1 MAISA
6 EDLVQLVNTISTLIK
21 RLPPTIPEGTR
32 EDKIFKVMTGP
43 IPKGEPHHETFNR
56 RFDALFG
63 EDCRDHNGRLQH
75 IRRGRAGMML
85 VTTYLTRIIDKDDV
99 KKQAAIVAMKL
110 ERIKSE
116 LEYLCE
122 NAGDTR
128 SSLGGI
134 DVAGE
139 DLDVPAPAEGLGGS
153 EAAQRTD
160 AGQDTEEARKDRDAT
175 AVDKGTIERDA
186 SPIRQSARRTETET
200 ESRQRVKQSQLPKA
214 QVSVAKRKR
223 AVKEESTDTSTDTRD
238 AGPGIDDEDGPRA
251 RDKTKRKRREQGA
264 KKVSKT
270 YSGKWLCRELRR
282 PRDVEVGGDANGA
295 QKKRVRRSSSGGYKR
310 PTRPKKT
317 SKKSATTS
325 RNTVSDESTS
335 DGETALRDVQAK
347 EAAARSRGPN
357 GARGPKNL
365 TLPHWHE
372 AKAIIEGKG
381 KRWEFGCRTRT
392 VKRNVDSRFEDEPL
406 RPPLNNLA
414 KHTSYA
420 HADKL
425 KEAKS
430 APADAPPATTEP
442 GTHGYTAA
450 SAQLMD
456 KWLAEGDLNPLV
468 EPTRRGFLRLFSA
481 WIFDEDLP
489 FTTGEAPRL
498 RELFKYLKINY
509 VLPSD
514 TTVRNTLAHI
524 FAELH
529 SAVVKELAAV
539 KSKIA
544 YSTDTWSTPQMM
556 FTFAGTLAHFINDD
570 WELVERLVD
579 FKHLDIDEH
588 KGVHAAK
595 AFVKSASQRG
605 GLNKISTLIIV
616 ILLSGSLLCGPYIIS
631 VTMDN
636 ASANDVLARTLG
648 RLLLQRYGI
657 NFETKNAQIRCL
669 AHVVNLVVQKILSDL
684 DEADDPEAADY
695 FVLNKFMEFHYDP
708 KDDEELQDLEAE
720 GAAEADELLCG
731 DLDIPELVEND
742 DDDDDEYEDDADEE
756 EEVPGVEASE
766 DDEEEQPRSTA
777 KGRSKKGKKKKPKKL
792 TVVQKL
798 RKIVRKIVS
807 SPQRRTIFRRHAH
820 KFYDGKKTEDG
831 GKCIAELMP
840 IRDVKTR
847 WNWTHAMIQR
857 ALIMRKAITA
867 WVMDHDKL
875 HHLLLTSDDWYL
887 LEQLESLLVIFT
899 EVTRAMSMS
908 RTPTLPY
915 VLPMYEHMRTS
926 LVDTI
931 ETTAERTV
939 KRAAQ
944 AGLEKLMQY
953 YEKARQNESCI
964 IATACHPAL
973 RLSWFNCLAPQ
984 HQVKAISTFKKVYT
998 KYEASTPTAQD
1009 VPLRPVAAAKSGSLM
1024 SRLSSN
1030 VELGSADQP
1039 PVLSELQR
1047 WQAGEGGKGDPDF
1060 PLVWWKAHA
1069 QDFKVISRIARDYL
1083 AIPGASVS
1091 VERLFSASRH
1101 LCANTRSSLKA
1112 ETIVQALCAKI
1123 WLRANLLKLY

>member
-1 MAISA
+1 MP
-6 EDLVQLVNTISTLIK
+6 NTHS
-21 RLPPTIPEGTR
+21 TIPPSQGTHHITVNHAVFGPTCGLLPVGV
-32 EDKIFKVMTGP
+32 DSTVLTTTGLRWNLTDAESSFGGLVSTSNHLVPEQKTVTITTSKP
-43 IPKGEPHHETFNR
+43 IWWT
-56 RFDALFG
+56 
-63 EDCRDHNGRLQH
+63 
-75 IRRGRAGMML
+75 M
-85 VTTYLTRIIDKDDV
+85 
-99 KKQAAIVAMKL
+99 
-110 ERIKSE
+110 E
-116 LEYLCE
+116 L
-122 NAGDTR
+122 R
-128 SSLGGI
+128 
-134 DVAGE
+134 
-139 DLDVPAPAEGLGGS
+139 PEGL
-153 EAAQRTD
+153 
-160 AGQDTEEARKDRDAT
+160 
-175 AVDKGTIERDA
+175 
-186 SPIRQSARRTETET
+186 
-200 ESRQRVKQSQLPKA
+200 
-214 QVSVAKRKR
+214 
-223 AVKEESTDTSTDTRD
+223 
-238 AGPGIDDEDGPRA
+238 
-251 RDKTKRKRREQGA
+251 
-264 KKVSKT
+264 
-270 YSGKWLCRELRR
+270 
-282 PRDVEVGGDANGA
+282 
-295 QKKRVRRSSSGGYKR
+295 
-310 PTRPKKT
+310 
-317 SKKSATTS
+317 
-325 RNTVSDESTS
+325 
-335 DGETALRDVQAK
+335 
-347 EAAARSRGPN
+347 
-357 GARGPKNL
+357 
-365 TLPHWHE
+365 
-372 AKAIIEGKG
+372 
-381 KRWEFGCRTRT
+381 
-392 VKRNVDSRFEDEPL
+392 
-406 RPPLNNLA
+406 
-414 KHTSYA
+414 
-420 HADKL
+420 
-425 KEAKS
+425 
-430 APADAPPATTEP
+430 
-442 GTHGYTAA
+442 
-450 SAQLMD
+450 
-456 KWLAEGDLNPLV
+456 
-468 EPTRRGFLRLFSA
+468 
-481 WIFDEDLP
+481 
-489 FTTGEAPRL
+489 RL

-570 WELVERLVD
+570 WELVERLID

-605 GLNKISTLIIV
+605 GLNKIT
-616 ILLSGSLLCGPYIIS
+616 
-631 VTMDN
+631 
-636 ASANDVLARTLG
+636 NDVLARTLG

-657 NFETKNAQIRCL
+657 QFETKNAQIRCL

-720 GAAEADELLCG
+720 GAAEADELLCE
-731 DLDIPELVEND
+731 DLDIPKLVENDDD

-756 EEVPGVEASE
+756 EEVLGVEASE

-798 RKIVRKIVS
+798 RAIVRKIVS

-875 HHLLLTSDDWYL
+875 HHLLLTADDWYL

-944 AGLEKLMQY
+944 AGLGKLMQY
-953 YEKARQNESCI
+953 YEKALQNESCI
-964 IATACHPAL
+964 IATAL
-973 RLSWFNCLAPQ
+973 RLSWFSCLAPQ
-984 HQVKAISTFKKVYT
+984 HQVKATSTFKKVYA

-1039 PVLSELQR
+1039 PALSELQR
-1047 WQAGEGGKGDPDF
+1047 WQAGEGGKGDADF

-1112 ETIVQALCAKI
+1112 ETIVRALCTKI